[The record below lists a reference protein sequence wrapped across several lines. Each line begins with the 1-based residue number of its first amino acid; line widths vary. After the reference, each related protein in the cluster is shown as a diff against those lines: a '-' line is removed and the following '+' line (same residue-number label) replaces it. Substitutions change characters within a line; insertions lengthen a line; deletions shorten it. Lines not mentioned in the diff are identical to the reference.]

1 LHERKH
7 SYNYASLAWNN
18 WVMGYI
24 LCLGKAMAPPSHNN
38 TKPHRNINVTLTSYQ
53 HQQKSSDIQTSRIQ
67 INAGMS
73 HIKTACGQHDHGKKL
88 SKKIHP

>member
-1 LHERKH
+1 MEQLG
-7 SYNYASLAWNN
+7 YGL
-18 WVMGYI
+18 MGII
-24 LCLGKAMAPPSHNN
+24 LCLGKAMAPPISTPN
-38 TKPHRNINVTLTSYQ
+38 
-53 HQQKSSDIQTSRIQ
+53 HQPKNSDMQTSRIQ

>member
-1 LHERKH
+1 
-7 SYNYASLAWNN
+7 
-18 WVMGYI
+18 MGYI
-24 LCLGKAMAPPSHNN
+24 LCLGKAMAPPSHIN

-73 HIKTACGQHDHGKKL
+73 CIIEQHEAYNGGGS
-88 SKKIHP
+88 SKRTTELATYGFNVLMFVLMFN